1 MLEIVL
7 KICLVA
13 ASICSHSLQ
22 GVFTMVDVISY
33 CVHNSSY
40 L

>member
-1 MLEIVL
+1 MLEILL
-7 KICLVA
+7 KLFLVA

-22 GVFTMVDVISY
+22 GVFTMVGDIWQSVY
-33 CVHNSSY
+33 ESSY